1 MVTRI
6 SQHDLQE
13 APRAIIDRHA
23 MLRARYYKSSQGLW
37 IQRVAPL
44 GRWHM
49 VEHTVSK
56 LSEAFAMTKELQKQL
71 SIVNGPVFS
80 AVRFTVTDH
89 RPLLLLS
96 AHHLVIDLVSWRVI
110 WRDFEDFIKNKCL
123 LSTKGTSFR
132 KWCKEQHQE
141 SCNLMPGSVLP
152 FAIPPSD
159 TSFWGCVSEDQV

>member
-1 MVTRI
+1 
-6 SQHDLQE
+6 
-13 APRAIIDRHA
+13 
-23 MLRARYYKSSQGLW
+23 
-37 IQRVAPL
+37 
-44 GRWHM
+44 M
-49 VEHTVSK
+49 VEHAVSK

-141 SCNLMPGSVLP
+141 SCNLMPDSVLP